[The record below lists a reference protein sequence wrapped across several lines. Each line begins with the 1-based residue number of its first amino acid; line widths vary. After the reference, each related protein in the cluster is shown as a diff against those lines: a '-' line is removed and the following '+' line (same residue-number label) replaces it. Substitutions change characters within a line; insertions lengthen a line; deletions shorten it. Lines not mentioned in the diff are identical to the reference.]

1 MGGFDF
7 RWVEATPG
15 RLALWH
21 RPKLRAIPYLRNAGC
36 DRVATLLSEREG
48 AEEIGRAVEHAGL
61 AWSWLPL
68 VGGRPPEGRA
78 DRAVRAGVA
87 QLSQRLDGGESILI
101 HCSAGMHRT
110 GMVAYALLRF
120 RGIGKEE
127 ALDLIEAMRPVT
139 RSALA
144 PEHLHWG
151 DQEMGVSGD
160 ELERIARGIH
170 ERYLKHQQGRKPE
183 TDPAMQPWEQ
193 LPESLK
199 QSNRAQ
205 AADIEQKLRAIGCG
219 IGPASRE
226 PAAMSFRPE
235 ELERLA
241 VLEHERWVAERRAAG
256 WAPGP
261 VKDVERKLTP
271 YLILWEELTEE
282 IREYDREAVR
292 AIPELLA
299 EAGFEIRRSA
309 S

>member
-7 RWVEATPG
+7 RWVAATPG

-36 DRVATLLSEREG
+36 DRVLTLLSQREG
-48 AEEIGRAVEHAGL
+48 AEEIGRAVEQAGL

-68 VGGRPPEGRA
+68 ASGKPPEGRA
-78 DRAVRAGVA
+78 DRGAREGVA
-87 QLSQRLDGGESILI
+87 QLSRQLDARESIMI

-110 GMVAYALLRF
+110 GMVGYALLRF
-120 RGIGKEE
+120 RGLSEGE
-127 ALDLIEAMRPVT
+127 ALELIEAMRPVT

-144 PEHLHWG
+144 PEHLRWG
-151 DQEMGVSGD
+151 DQEMAVSGD
-160 ELERIARGIH
+160 GLERIARGIH
-170 ERYLKHQQGRKPE
+170 ERYLKQQQGRKPE
-183 TDPAMQPWEQ
+183 SDPAMQPWET

-205 AADIEQKLRAIGCG
+205 AADIGKKLLTIGYG
-219 IGPASRE
+219 IAPASSGPA
-226 PAAMSFRPE
+226 ATHFRPE

-256 WAPGP
+256 WTSGP
-261 VKDVERKLTP
+261 VKDVERRITP
-271 YLILWEELTEE
+271 YLIPWEELTEE

-292 AIPELLA
+292 GIPEVLA
-299 EAGFEIRRSA
+299 EAGLVMYRL
-309 S
+309 